1 MDPGSGSGDRDS
13 LVVTGLGARL
23 VPRQGPALDAE
34 VLPWLKSRKMR
45 KYMGKQDELAVI
57 ASGEALRMASGGAG
71 DQRPAGGDSGA
82 RTGLYLCVGYIPFE
96 RADIEALTSHSIHDG
111 HFSMELFSTVGIEQV
126 NPLLTFRCLPNMPI
140 FHVSLNFGICGP
152 YFVTY
157 PGIGQFYLAL
167 ERAVSA
173 LRSGEI
179 DRALVGGVADQNNF
193 LVDYHFE
200 RLGGGRAAR
209 DDVAAVLCLE
219 RRGDAERRGARPRAE
234 LLELD
239 IGYRP
244 HDPLAE
250 PRGDLHEDEFGP
262 AALGFALQ
270 NEKTD
275 LLAHHV
281 KTGDGFTASSRW
293 RLS

>member
-1 MDPGSGSGDRDS
+1 MDPGPGSGDRDS
-13 LVVTGLGARL
+13 LVVTGLGAHL
-23 VPRQGPALDAE
+23 IPRQGPALDGE

-57 ASGEALRMASGGAG
+57 AAGEALRMAGAAAG
-71 DQRPAGGDSGA
+71 DAKERVGV
-82 RTGLYLCVGYIPFE
+82 YLCVGYIPFE
-96 RADIEALTSHSIHDG
+96 RADIEALTSHSIRG
-111 HFSMELFSTVGIEQV
+111 GRFSMELFSTEGIEQV

-140 FHVSLNFGICGP
+140 FHVSLNFGLCGP

-167 ERAVSA
+167 ERAVCA

-179 DRALVGGVADQNNF
+179 DQALVGGVADQNNF
-193 LVDYHFE
+193 LVDYHFD
-200 RLGGGRAAR
+200 RLGRGAAAR

-244 HDPLAE
+244 HDPLDG
-250 PRGDLHEDEFGP
+250 PRTDFYEDEFGP
-262 AALGFALQ
+262 ASLGFALQ
-270 NEKTD
+270 NEKSNQ
-275 LLAHHV
+275 LEHEA
-281 KTGDGFTASSRW
+281 KTRDGFTARSRW
-293 RLS
+293 RLE